1 MVERRDRV
9 LSSGKVDWRE
19 TVRGRVRTGKV
30 GWRPACEED
39 EDEVKRAEVREV
51 RDLEV
56 VEGGREE

>member
-1 MVERRDRV
+1 VDRAGRVET
-9 LSSGKVDWRE
+9 G
-19 TVRGRVRTGKV
+19 VRGGR
-30 GWRPACEED
+30 